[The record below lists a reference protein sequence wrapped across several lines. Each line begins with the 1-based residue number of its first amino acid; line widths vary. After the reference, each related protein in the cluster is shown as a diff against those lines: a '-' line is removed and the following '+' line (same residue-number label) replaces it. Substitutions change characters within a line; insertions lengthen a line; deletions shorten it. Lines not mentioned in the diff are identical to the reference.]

1 MSDPSPDPVR
11 ARPRGRSRRAQ
22 WALVLA
28 LSALV
33 PLVGSAAGA
42 QTTSSDAQVLLTA
55 RYPAVVVQP
64 GSTIKLDL
72 EAHAPT
78 TQPVQLAV
86 DGVPDGWRTVLRG
99 GGFVITGVT
108 AGPDTTGRAQ
118 LEITIPVDARPGLY
132 EIGVTETA
140 AQGSYRL
147 PLQITVQEQV
157 DSGITVSADFPSLT
171 GGPEDTF
178 TYTLTVTNNTP
189 ESQTFT
195 FTPSGPQ
202 GWDVT
207 ASPTAEQRANTVT
220 IDAGDDERIRVRAT
234 PAASTPAGTYD
245 IVVDV
250 VSDAGARGSITLQA
264 EIQGTPSLQL
274 ATADGRLN
282 AKGKAGDVTDLTFI
296 VANTGTAPMTDVNF
310 VATPPRDWTV
320 TFEPQ
325 KLDVVNPG
333 DTAQV
338 VAHIEPATDALA
350 GDYAITVRASAGT
363 ESETADIR
371 FTVETGTGV
380 ALAAAAVVVV
390 ALAVLFGAYRRFGR
404 R

>member
-1 MSDPSPDPVR
+1 MLTPIDEPVR
-11 ARPRGRSRRAQ
+11 APRRRGTPMAILLGLLI
-22 WALVLA
+22 ALTLTGPVA
-28 LSALV
+28 T
-33 PLVGSAAGA
+33 AAED
-42 QTTSSDAQVLLTA
+42 TVLLTA

-72 EAHAPT
+72 EANAPT
-78 TQPVQLAV
+78 TQPVGLEV
-86 DGVPDGWRTVLRG
+86 DGVPAGWRTVLRG
-99 GGFVITGVT
+99 GGFVITGIT
-108 AGPDTTGRAQ
+108 AGPDKAGRAQ
-118 LEITIPVDARPGLY
+118 LEITVPIDAAPGTY

-140 AQGSYRL
+140 AEGSYRL
-147 PLQITVQEQV
+147 PLSITVQQQV

-189 ESQTFT
+189 EAQTFT

-202 GWDVT
+202 GWDVS

-234 PAASTPAGTYD
+234 PAASTPAGVYD
-245 IVVDV
+245 ITVDV
-250 VSDAGARGSITLQA
+250 VSEAGARGSITLQA
-264 EIQGTPSLQL
+264 EVRGTPRLQL

-282 AKGKAGDVTDLTFI
+282 AKGRAGEVTDLTFI
-296 VANTGTAPMTDVNF
+296 VANTGTAELTDVNF

-320 TFEPQ
+320 TFDPQ
-325 KLDVVNPG
+325 KLDSVKPG

-371 FTVETGTGV
+371 YTVETGTGV

-390 ALAVLFGAYRRFGR
+390 AVAVLVGVYRRFGR